1 MIETIKVSSRGQ
13 VVIPEGF
20 RKSLK
25 IKEGSKLV
33 MIKKDNKMILE
44 LEADFLKEMSKN
56 DSHEDEERKF
66 WMKISEKSMEKV
78 WNNKKDDQYWSK
90 YL

>member
-13 VVIPEGF
+13 VVIPEDV

-33 MIKKDNKMILE
+33 LIKKDNKMILE
-44 LEADFLKEMSKN
+44 LEDDFLKEINRNNSY
-56 DSHEDEERKF
+56 EDEERKF
-66 WMKISEKSMEKV
+66 WMKLSEKNLEKV
-78 WNNKKDDQYWSK
+78 WNNKKDNENWSK